1 MKTYQLLLGSGSPRR
16 RDLIESLGWSFER
29 VSIHCAEDHPEIL
42 QGAEIACY
50 LAQKKSMAYAE
61 ELGQNELLLTAD
73 TVVWY
78 DGVHLAKPENRQ
90 EAISMLF
97 RLSGSIHEVIT
108 GVAIRTAEN
117 IKVFSETT
125 RVHFCPLKDEQIEFY
140 VDHYQ
145 PFDKAGAYGIQEWIG
160 MVGIPRIEGC
170 YFNVVGL
177 PVQRLVSEIDSSG
190 MEIATR
196 VQ

>member
-1 MKTYQLLLGSGSPRR
+1 MAK
-16 RDLIESLGWSFER
+16 
-29 VSIHCAEDHPEIL
+29 
-42 QGAEIACY
+42 
-50 LAQKKSMAYAE
+50 KKSMAYSGQ
-61 ELGQNELLLTAD
+61 LGPDELLLTAD
-73 TVVWY
+73 TVVWHQ
-78 DGVHLAKPENRQ
+78 GLHLAKPEDRQ
-90 EAISMLF
+90 EAISMLG

-140 VDHYQ
+140 VDHYR

-160 MVGIPRIEGC
+160 MTGIPKIEGC

-177 PVQRLVSEIDSSG
+177 PVQRLVTEIDSSG
-190 MEIATR
+190 IGIAKNH
-196 VQ
+196 Q